1 MTRSAR
7 EEGIMQGLP
16 PAPGKRPT
24 LDNWDLPP
32 FNRWTFR
39 NVRSVLPTA
48 AVAPGAAPSALPPA
62 HRNLDDLPVAAVDG
76 SPGTLAA
83 LLRET
88 WTDGFLV
95 LHEGRL
101 VYERY
106 LNDMTER
113 SLHLSQS
120 VGKSFVSTLVGIL
133 WARGLLDLEKPV
145 SHYLPELKD
154 CGYRDALLWQVLDM
168 RSGVKFD
175 EENYADVE
183 AEIGML
189 DRAAGWKPHRAGQP
203 ETVIELILAL
213 RQERPHGG
221 DFVYRSIET
230 EVLGWLV
237 SRVAAMPL
245 VDFMSETLWAPMGA
259 EFEANFTVDRDGLPL
274 ASGGFNAA
282 LRDYGRFAQLFLDQG
297 LHNGRQL
304 VAPDW
309 IAQCRR
315 GDRAAYEPH
324 YGARFAD
331 YPDAL
336 YSRQWWVLDP
346 RRGLHL
352 ALGIFG
358 QMLWIDPRER
368 LVVVKLSTWPD
379 YLNAASSAATYRA
392 CEAIGRALNG

>member
-7 EEGIMQGLP
+7 EEGLMQGLP

-32 FNRWTFR
+32 FNRWSFQ
-39 NVRSVLPTA
+39 NVRMVLPTA
-48 AVAPGAAPSALPPA
+48 AVAAGPAASALPPG
-62 HRNLDDLPVAAVDG
+62 HENLDGLAVAAVDG
-76 SPGTLAA
+76 TPSTLAA

-95 LHEGRL
+95 LHKGRL

-106 LNDMTER
+106 LNGMTER

-120 VGKSFVSTLVGIL
+120 VGKSFVSTLLGIL
-133 WARGLLDLEKPV
+133 WDRGLLDLEKPV

-175 EENYADVE
+175 EENYADLE

-221 DFVYRSIET
+221 HFVYRSIET

-237 SRVAAMPL
+237 ARVAAMPL
-245 VDFMSETLWAPMGA
+245 VDFMSEALWAPMGA
-259 EFEANFTVDRDGLPL
+259 ESEASFTVDRDGLPL
-274 ASGGFNAA
+274 ASGGLNAV

-297 LHNGRQL
+297 GHNGRQL
-304 VAPDW
+304 LSPDW

-315 GDRAAYEPH
+315 GDRAAFEPH
-324 YGARFAD
+324 YAQYFPS
-331 YPDAL
+331 YPEAV

-346 RRGLHL
+346 ARGLQV
-352 ALGIFG
+352 ASGIFG
-358 QMLWIDPRER
+358 QTLWIDPRHQ
-368 LVVVKLSTWPD
+368 LAVAKLSTWPD
-379 YLNAASSAATYRA
+379 YLNPAYRDATYRA
-392 CEAIGRALNG
+392 CEAIGQALNG